1 MVLLLTRAESG
12 AILNFAVEE
21 YRCDSEEALKEKIR
35 KTVDK
40 AECL

>member
-21 YRCDSEEALKEKIR
+21 YGCDSEEVLKEKVQ
-35 KTVDK
+35 KSS
-40 AECL
+40 